1 MSDDDRNKTVFRPS
15 PLRQP
20 PGAGPGQPG
29 ARGANPPAGTPA
41 AGGFSNTDDWG
52 TPDAPLNNAPPAVPP
67 LAPSQPYG
75 GGQRDTFGSLS
86 EDPFARADA
95 AVRSG
100 GPALQSDDNQFFDTI
115 PLPPQARD
123 DRNPLMA
130 HAAPV
135 LAMAAALQS
144 GRWQVPMQEFHRRA
158 KQAIGQFEAAIQPIY
173 GEGVRQRAKYAVC
186 ATIDDVAQNLPGV
199 GGGGAQ
205 WAQRNMVVTF
215 FRENIGGDRFWD
227 FVQEM
232 LHDPQKNRDLIE
244 LFHACLAA
252 GFEGRTRAQPDG
264 FSRKQKVMASLVGA
278 LEHVRSLSQHEI
290 VRHWQGEKA
299 PRKPNN
305 FWGLIGLVASIA
317 AAICFAVFLVFT
329 LILMFSGQ
337 DPQERVAALLPDEPV
352 TLNRNVAT
360 LEAPP
365 GGAEQRL
372 RQFLADEIRQGL
384 VVVEG
389 NRVRTTV
396 GTLFEPAS
404 DELVSGRRAIF
415 EKIGRAIEKE
425 RGSVKV
431 EGHADSDAI
440 ATIQYP
446 DNIALSQA
454 RANTVADIFR
464 GQISD
469 PGRVSATGLGDTVPV
484 ASNDTAEGKAQN
496 RRVEIVLE
504 HSL

>member
-1 MSDDDRNKTVFRPS
+1 MNEDDRNKTVFRPS
-15 PLRQP
+15 PLRQQP
-20 PGAGPGQPG
+20 GPGANQPG
-29 ARGANPPAGTPA
+29 ATPGGLPA
-41 AGGFSNTDDWG
+41 AGGFSDTDDWA
-52 TPDAPLNNAPPAVPP
+52 TPDAPLANTPPPPPPAS
-67 LAPSQPYG
+67 PSQPYT
-75 GGQRDTFGSLS
+75 GGQNDTFGALS
-86 EDPFARADA
+86 DDPFARADA
-95 AVRSG
+95 AARTG
-100 GPALQSDDNQFFDTI
+100 GPALSSDDNQFFDTI

-144 GRWQVPMQEFHRRA
+144 GRWQVPMKEFHRRA
-158 KQAIGQFEAAIQPIY
+158 KEAIGQFEAAIQPIY

-278 LEHVRSLSQHEI
+278 LDHVRSLSQHEI
-290 VRHWQGEKA
+290 VRHWEGEKS
-299 PRKPNN
+299 PRQPNN
-305 FWGLIGLVASIA
+305 FWGLVGLVSAIASS
-317 AAICFAVFLVFT
+317 ICFAVFLLYSAF
-329 LILMFSGQ
+329 LWFGGEEPLN
-337 DPQERVAALLPDEPV
+337 RVNALLPTDASL
-352 TLNRNVAT
+352 TLNRNVAN
-360 LEAPP
+360 LEMPP
-365 GGAEQRL
+365 SATEDRL

-396 GTLFEPAS
+396 GTLFESAS
-404 DELVSGRRAIF
+404 NELVSGRRAIF

-425 RGSVKV
+425 KGRVTV
-431 EGHADSDAI
+431 EGHADSDKI
-440 ATIQYP
+440 STIQYP

-454 RANTVADIFR
+454 RANTVADIIK
-464 GQISD
+464 GQMSD
-469 PGRVSATGLGDTVPV
+469 PGRISAVGLGDTMRID
-484 ASNDTAEGKAQN
+484 SNDTAEGKAKN